1 MQTRESEPE
10 WGEEPTLI
18 QPEDFLPHDRF
29 PSDARRMGF
38 DRYSGG
44 EAAILA
50 FASNL
55 DSSKRS
61 HRLFA
66 SVLLVIVV
74 GSFVV
79 TIWGQMH

>member
-1 MQTRESEPE
+1 
-10 WGEEPTLI
+10 
-18 QPEDFLPHDRF
+18 
-29 PSDARRMGF
+29 MGF

-55 DSSKRS
+55 DAGKPS

-66 SVLLVIVV
+66 FLLLVLVV
-74 GSFVV
+74 GSFVATV
-79 TIWGQMH
+79 WGQLH